1 MKDGEIVNIKSL
13 KVLEYYK
20 IKEKIKEYAKTTAGK
35 DIIGDL
41 EPYTNIYEV
50 REHLQETNE
59 ALLLLS
65 QKGSAPF
72 EGIYDVRDAIIRAS
86 KGASLMPMQLIRIA
100 QMLRCARLFK
110 NYVGESVGED
120 SSRVLED
127 ICIGIVPIKKLED
140 EIFIAIISDEEIS
153 DRASSLLFSLRKSLK
168 DKNASVKEKVISL
181 VRSNA
186 KYLQE
191 SLYTIR
197 GDRYVIPVKIEHKG
211 SVPGLVHDQSS
222 SGATLFIEPMSLVN
236 LNNEIKEIMLKEK
249 AEVERILAELSYKI
263 YENINIVQNNAN
275 IVWELD
281 FIFAKAGYAI
291 EINAIIPRVN
301 EDGVID
307 IIEARHPLIDPKEV
321 ISSNIYLGRGFTSLI
336 ITGPNTGG
344 KTVTLKTVGLIQL
357 MAMSGIL
364 IPAREGSMISF
375 FHEIFADIGDEQSIE
390 QSLSTFSSHMTNIVN
405 IIKKADIKSLALF
418 DELGAGT
425 DPTEGAALAVAILE
439 NLRARGTKV
448 VATTHYSELKG
459 YALKTTGVEN
469 ASVEFNVDT
478 LSPTYRLI
486 IGVPGK
492 SNAFEISKRL
502 GLPDYIIKNAKE
514 NISKET
520 LEFEELVQSLQEKSI
535 KAESDARA
543 SEILKLEASKLKEKY
558 QEKLYKLENIRENA
572 MYEAQREAKRL
583 IKDAKEES
591 DVILKN
597 MRQLEKLGY
606 SSEARQKL
614 EEERSKIK
622 SKLESLEK
630 HVEKSNEGLGEK
642 LKNVKQGEEVYLPSL
657 DQKVIVISK
666 PDKKG
671 EVQVQAG
678 IMKINVKVD
687 DLRKAKLTQ
696 EDKKKAKI
704 IKREMKLNISN
715 VSNSVD
721 LRGMDSEEAIFTV
734 DKYLDEAYLGGL
746 KEATII
752 HGKGTGVLRTTI
764 TNMLKRHSHV
774 KTYRL
779 GNYGEGGSGV
789 TVAELK

>member
-1 MKDGEIVNIKSL
+1 MNTKSL

-20 IKEKIKEYAKTTAGK
+20 IKEKIKAYTHTTAGK
-35 DIIGDL
+35 DLIESL
-41 EPYTNIYEV
+41 EPYSNIYEV
-50 REHLQETNE
+50 KEHLQETNE

-65 QKGSAPF
+65 KKGSAPF
-72 EGIYDVRDAIIRAS
+72 EGIYDVRSAIIRAS
-86 KGASLMPMQLIRIA
+86 KAASLMPTQLLRIA
-100 QMLRCARLFK
+100 QMLRCARLFQ
-110 NYVGESVGED
+110 NYVGNKVDEQ
-120 SSRVLED
+120 SSRVLDD

-168 DKNASVKEKVISL
+168 EKNASVKDKVTSL

-211 SVPGLVHDQSS
+211 SVPGIVHDQSS

-263 YENINIVQNNAN
+263 YENINIVGNNAN

-307 IIEARHPLIDPKEV
+307 IVEARHPLIDPLV
-321 ISSNIYLGRGFTSLI
+321 VVPSNIYLGEEFTSLV

-364 IPAREGSMISF
+364 IPAREGSMVSF

-405 IIKKADIKSLALF
+405 IIEKADVKSLALF

-425 DPTEGAALAVAILE
+425 DPTEGAALAVSILE

-514 NISKET
+514 NISKDT

-535 KAESDARA
+535 KAERDARE
-543 SEILKLEASKLKEKY
+543 SEVLKLDASKLKDKY

-572 MYEAQREAKRL
+572 MYEAQREAKRI

-591 DVILKN
+591 DVILKS

-614 EEERSKIK
+614 EEERMKIK
-622 SKLESLEK
+622 NKLETLER
-630 HVEKSNEGLGEK
+630 HVEKSNDELGEK
-642 LKNVKQGEEVYLPSL
+642 LKNVKQGQEVYLPSL
-657 DQKVIVISK
+657 NQKVIVISK

-678 IMKINVKVD
+678 IMKINVKVS
-687 DLRKAKLTQ
+687 DLRESKLTQ

-704 IKREMKLNISN
+704 IKREMKLNIRS
-715 VSNSVD
+715 VSTSVD
-721 LRGMDSEEAIFTV
+721 LRGMDSEEAIYTV
-734 DKYLDEAYLGGL
+734 DKYLDEACLGGL
-746 KEATII
+746 KEVTII
-752 HGKGTGVLRTTI
+752 HGKGTGVLRKAI
-764 TNMLKRHSHV
+764 TDMLKRHGHV

-789 TVAELK
+789 TVVEIK

>member
-1 MKDGEIVNIKSL
+1 MNTKSL

-20 IKEKIKEYAKTTAGK
+20 IKEKIKAYTHTTAGK
-35 DIIGDL
+35 DIIDNL
-41 EPYTNIYEV
+41 EPYTNVYEV
-50 REHLQETNE
+50 REHLEETNE

-65 QKGSAPF
+65 RKGSAPF
-72 EGIYDVRDAIIRAS
+72 EGIYDVRSAIIRAS
-86 KGASLMPMQLIRIA
+86 KEASLMPMQLIRIA
-100 QMLRCARLFK
+100 QMLRCARLFQ
-110 NYVGESVGED
+110 NYVGNKTDEL

-140 EIFIAIISDEEIS
+140 EIFMAIISDEEIS

-168 DKNASVKEKVISL
+168 DKNASVKDKVTSL
-181 VRSNA
+181 VRTYA
-186 KYLQE
+186 RYLQE

-211 SVPGLVHDQSS
+211 SVPGIVHDQSS

-236 LNNEIKEIMLKEK
+236 LNNEIKEIMLREK

-263 YENINIVQNNAN
+263 YENINIVSNNAN

-281 FIFAKAGYAI
+281 FIFAKAGYAL
-291 EINAIIPRVN
+291 EINAIIPKVN
-301 EDGVID
+301 EDGIID
-307 IIEARHPLIDPKEV
+307 IIEARHPLIDPKV
-321 ISSNIYLGRGFTSLI
+321 VVPSNIYLGRDFTSLV

-364 IPAREGSMISF
+364 IPAREGSMVSF
-375 FHEIFADIGDEQSIE
+375 FDEIFADIGDEQSIE

-405 IIKKADIKSLALF
+405 IIAKADIKSLALF

-425 DPTEGAALAVAILE
+425 DPTEGAALAVSILE

-459 YALKTTGVEN
+459 YALRTSGVEN

-502 GLPDYIIKNAKE
+502 GLPDYIIKSARE

-535 KAESDARA
+535 KVERDARE
-543 SEILKLEASKLKEKY
+543 SEALKLEASKLKDKY

-583 IKDAKEES
+583 IKNAKEES

-597 MRQLEKLGY
+597 MRELEKLGY

-614 EEERSKIK
+614 EEERLKIK
-622 SKLESLEK
+622 NKLDSIEI
-630 HVEKSNEGLGEK
+630 HVEKNNETLGEK
-642 LKNVKQGEEVYLPSL
+642 VKNVKQGEEVYLPSL
-657 DQKVIVISK
+657 NQKVIVISK

-678 IMKINVKVD
+678 IMKINVKVE
-687 DLRKAKLTQ
+687 DLRVSKLSA

-704 IKREMKLNISN
+704 KKREMKLNMSN
-715 VSNSVD
+715 VSTSVD

-734 DKYLDEAYLGGL
+734 DKYLDEACLGGL
-746 KEATII
+746 KEVTII
-752 HGKGTGVLRTTI
+752 HGKGTGVLRKSI
-764 TNMLKRHSHV
+764 TDMLKRHGHV
-774 KTYRL
+774 KAYRL

-789 TVAELK
+789 TVAEIK

>member
-1 MKDGEIVNIKSL
+1 MNTKSL

-20 IKEKIKEYAKTTAGK
+20 IKEKIKSYTHTTAGK
-35 DIIGDL
+35 DIIDNL
-41 EPYTNIYEV
+41 EPYTNVYEV
-50 REHLQETNE
+50 REHLEETNE

-65 QKGSAPF
+65 RKGSAPF
-72 EGIYDVRDAIIRAS
+72 EGIYDVRSAIIRAS
-86 KGASLMPMQLIRIA
+86 KEASLMPMQLIRIA
-100 QMLRCARLFK
+100 QMLRCARLFQ
-110 NYVGESVGED
+110 NYVGNKTDEL

-140 EIFIAIISDEEIS
+140 EIFMAIISDEEIS

-168 DKNASVKEKVISL
+168 DKNASVKDKVTSL
-181 VRSNA
+181 VRTYA
-186 KYLQE
+186 RYLQE

-211 SVPGLVHDQSS
+211 SVPGIVHDQSS

-236 LNNEIKEIMLKEK
+236 LNNEIKEIMLREK
-249 AEVERILAELSYKI
+249 AEVERILEELSYKI
-263 YENINIVQNNAN
+263 YENINIVSNNAN

-281 FIFAKAGYAI
+281 FIFAKAGYAL
-291 EINAIIPRVN
+291 EINAIIPKVN
-301 EDGVID
+301 EDGIID
-307 IIEARHPLIDPKEV
+307 ITEARHPLIDPKV
-321 ISSNIYLGRGFTSLI
+321 VVPSNIYLGGEFTSLV

-364 IPAREGSMISF
+364 IPAREGSMVSF
-375 FHEIFADIGDEQSIE
+375 FDEIFADIGDEQSIE

-405 IIKKADIKSLALF
+405 IIAKADIKSLALF

-425 DPTEGAALAVAILE
+425 DPTEGAALAVSILE

-459 YALKTTGVEN
+459 YALRTSGVEN

-502 GLPDYIIKNAKE
+502 GLPDYIIKSARE

-535 KAESDARA
+535 KVERDARE
-543 SEILKLEASKLKEKY
+543 SEALKLEASKLKDKY

-583 IKDAKEES
+583 IRNAKEES

-597 MRQLEKLGY
+597 MRELEKLGY
-606 SSEARQKL
+606 SSEARQML
-614 EEERSKIK
+614 EEERKKIK
-622 SKLESLEK
+622 NKLDSIEI
-630 HVEKSNEGLGEK
+630 HVEKNNETLGEK
-642 LKNVKQGEEVYLPSL
+642 VKNVKQGEEVYLPSL
-657 DQKVIVISK
+657 NQKVIVISK

-678 IMKINVKVD
+678 IMKINVKVE
-687 DLRKAKLTQ
+687 DLRVSKLSQ

-704 IKREMKLNISN
+704 KKREMKLNLSN
-715 VSNSVD
+715 VSTSVD

-734 DKYLDEAYLGGL
+734 DKYLDEACLGGL
-746 KEATII
+746 KEVTII
-752 HGKGTGVLRTTI
+752 HGKGTGVLRKSI
-764 TNMLKRHSHV
+764 TDMLKRHGHV
-774 KTYRL
+774 KAYRL

-789 TVAELK
+789 TVAEIK

>member
-1 MKDGEIVNIKSL
+1 MNTKSL

-20 IKEKIKEYAKTTAGK
+20 IKEKIKEYVHTTAGK
-35 DIIGDL
+35 DIIDSL

-65 QKGSAPF
+65 KKGSAPF
-72 EGIYDVRDAIIRAS
+72 EGIYDVRDAISRAS
-86 KGASLMPMQLIRIA
+86 KGASLMPSQLLKIA

-110 NYVGESVGED
+110 NYVGNKGDEEV
-120 SSRVLED
+120 SRVLED

-153 DRASSLLFSLRKSLK
+153 DRASSMLFNLRKSLK
-168 DKNASVKEKVISL
+168 EKNASVKDKVNSL

-197 GDRYVIPVKIEHKG
+197 GDRYVIPVKVEHKG
-211 SVPGLVHDQSS
+211 SVPGIVHDQSS

-249 AEVERILAELSYKI
+249 AEVERILSELSYKV
-263 YENINIVQNNAN
+263 YENIDIVQNNAN

-281 FIFAKAGYAI
+281 FIFAKARYAI
-291 EINAIIPRVN
+291 EINAIIPNVN
-301 EDGVID
+301 EEGIID
-307 IIEARHPLIDPKEV
+307 IIEARHPLIDPREV
-321 ISSNIYLGRGFTSLI
+321 VSSNIYLGREFTSLI

-364 IPAREGSMISF
+364 IPAREGSMVSF

-405 IIKKADIKSLALF
+405 IIQKADKTSLALF

-425 DPTEGAALAVAILE
+425 DPTEGAALAVSILE

-459 YALKTTGVEN
+459 YALKTIGVEN

-478 LSPTYRLI
+478 LSPTYRLL

-492 SNAFEISKRL
+492 SNAFEISRRL
-502 GLPDYIIKNAKE
+502 GLPDYIIKDAKE

-520 LEFEELVQSLQEKSI
+520 LEFEELVQSLQEKSM
-535 KAESDARA
+535 KAEDDARMA
-543 SEILKLEASKLKEKY
+543 EALKREASKLKDKY

-583 IKDAKEES
+583 IRDAKEES
-591 DVILKN
+591 DAILKN
-597 MRQLEKLGY
+597 MRELEKLGY
-606 SSEARQKL
+606 SSEARQQL
-614 EEERSKIK
+614 EEERVKIK
-622 SKLESLEK
+622 NKLESLDK
-630 HVEKSNEGLGEK
+630 HVEKNKEELGEK
-642 LKNVKQGEEVYLPSL
+642 LKTVNEGQEVFLPSL
-657 DQKVIVISK
+657 NQKVIIISK
-666 PDKKG
+666 PDNKG

-687 DLRKAKLTQ
+687 DLRVSRVTE
-696 EDKKKAKI
+696 EDKKRAKI
-704 IKREMKLNISN
+704 NKREMKLNLRS
-715 VSNSVD
+715 VSTSVD
-721 LRGMDSEEAIFTV
+721 LRGMDAEEAIYTV

-746 KEATII
+746 KEITII
-752 HGKGTGVLRTTI
+752 HGKGTGVLRNTI
-764 TNMLKRHSHV
+764 TDMLKRHSHV

>member
-1 MKDGEIVNIKSL
+1 MNTKSL

-20 IKEKIKEYAKTTAGK
+20 IKEKIKAYTHTTAGK
-35 DIIGDL
+35 DIIDNL
-41 EPYTNIYEV
+41 EPYTNVYEV
-50 REHLQETNE
+50 REHLEETNE

-65 QKGSAPF
+65 RKGSAPF
-72 EGIYDVRDAIIRAS
+72 EGIYDVRSAIIRAS
-86 KGASLMPMQLIRIA
+86 KEASLMPMQLIRIA
-100 QMLRCARLFK
+100 QMLRCARLFQ
-110 NYVGESVGED
+110 NYVGNKTDEL

-140 EIFIAIISDEEIS
+140 EIFMAIISDEEIS

-168 DKNASVKEKVISL
+168 DKNASVKDKVTSL
-181 VRSNA
+181 VRTYA
-186 KYLQE
+186 RYLQE

-211 SVPGLVHDQSS
+211 SVPGIVHDQSS

-249 AEVERILAELSYKI
+249 AEVERILEELSYKI
-263 YENINIVQNNAN
+263 YENINIVSNNAD

-281 FIFAKAGYAI
+281 FIFAKAGYAL
-291 EINAIIPRVN
+291 EINAIIPKVN

-307 IIEARHPLIDPKEV
+307 ITEARHPLIDPKV
-321 ISSNIYLGRGFTSLI
+321 VVPSNIYLGGEFTSLV

-364 IPAREGSMISF
+364 IPAREGSMVSF
-375 FHEIFADIGDEQSIE
+375 FDEIFADIGDEQSIE

-405 IIKKADIKSLALF
+405 IIAKADIKSLALF

-425 DPTEGAALAVAILE
+425 DPTEGAALAVSILE

-459 YALKTTGVEN
+459 YALKTSGVEN

-502 GLPDYIIKNAKE
+502 GLPDYIIKSARE

-535 KAESDARA
+535 KVERDARE
-543 SEILKLEASKLKEKY
+543 SEALKLEASKLKDKY

-583 IKDAKEES
+583 IKNAKEES

-597 MRQLEKLGY
+597 MRELEKLGY
-606 SSEARQKL
+606 SSEARQML
-614 EEERSKIK
+614 EEERKKIK
-622 SKLESLEK
+622 NKLDSIEI
-630 HVEKSNEGLGEK
+630 HVEKNNETLGEK
-642 LKNVKQGEEVYLPSL
+642 VKNVKQGEEVYLPSL
-657 DQKVIVISK
+657 NQKVIVISK

-678 IMKINVKVD
+678 IMKINVKVE
-687 DLRKAKLTQ
+687 DLRVSKLSA

-704 IKREMKLNISN
+704 KKREMKLNLSN
-715 VSNSVD
+715 VSTSVD

-734 DKYLDEAYLGGL
+734 DKYLDEACLGGL
-746 KEATII
+746 KEVTII
-752 HGKGTGVLRTTI
+752 HGKGTGVLRKSI
-764 TNMLKRHSHV
+764 TDMLKRHGHV
-774 KTYRL
+774 KAYRL

-789 TVAELK
+789 TVAEIK

>member
-1 MKDGEIVNIKSL
+1 MNTKSL

-20 IKEKIKEYAKTTAGK
+20 IKEKIKAYTHTTAGK
-35 DIIGDL
+35 DIIDNL
-41 EPYTNIYEV
+41 EPYTNVYEV
-50 REHLQETNE
+50 KEHLQETNE

-65 QKGSAPF
+65 RKGSAPF
-72 EGIYDVRDAIIRAS
+72 EGIYDVRSAIIRAS
-86 KGASLMPMQLIRIA
+86 KEASLMPMQLIRIA
-100 QMLRCARLFK
+100 QMLRCARLFQ
-110 NYVGESVGED
+110 NYVGNKADEL

-140 EIFIAIISDEEIS
+140 EIFMAIISDEEIS

-168 DKNASVKEKVISL
+168 DKNASVKDKVTSL
-181 VRSNA
+181 VRTYA
-186 KYLQE
+186 RYLQE

-211 SVPGLVHDQSS
+211 SVPGIVHDQSS

-263 YENINIVQNNAN
+263 YENINIVSNNAN

-281 FIFAKAGYAI
+281 FIFAKAGYAL
-291 EINAIIPRVN
+291 EINAIIPKVN
-301 EDGVID
+301 EDGIID
-307 IIEARHPLIDPKEV
+307 IIEARHPLIDPKV
-321 ISSNIYLGRGFTSLI
+321 VVPSNIYLGRDFTSLV

-364 IPAREGSMISF
+364 IPAREGSMVSF

-405 IIKKADIKSLALF
+405 IIAKADIKSLALF

-425 DPTEGAALAVAILE
+425 DPTEGAALAVSILE

-459 YALKTTGVEN
+459 YALKTSGVEN

-502 GLPDYIIKNAKE
+502 GLPDYIIKSARE

-535 KAESDARA
+535 KVERDARE
-543 SEILKLEASKLKEKY
+543 SEILKLEASKLKDKY

-583 IKDAKEES
+583 IKNAKEES

-597 MRQLEKLGY
+597 MRELEKLGY

-614 EEERSKIK
+614 EEERLKIK
-622 SKLESLEK
+622 NKLDNIEI
-630 HVEKSNEGLGEK
+630 HVEKNNETLGEK
-642 LKNVKQGEEVYLPSL
+642 VKNVKQGEEVYLPSL
-657 DQKVIVISK
+657 NQKVIVISK

-678 IMKINVKVD
+678 IMKINVKVE
-687 DLRKAKLTQ
+687 DLRVSKLSQ

-704 IKREMKLNISN
+704 KKREMKLNLSN
-715 VSNSVD
+715 VSTSVD

-734 DKYLDEAYLGGL
+734 DKYLDEACLGGL
-746 KEATII
+746 KEVTII
-752 HGKGTGVLRTTI
+752 HGKGTGVLRKSI
-764 TNMLKRHSHV
+764 TDMLKRHGHV
-774 KTYRL
+774 KAYRL

-789 TVAELK
+789 TVAEIK

>member
-1 MKDGEIVNIKSL
+1 MNTKSL

-20 IKEKIKEYAKTTAGK
+20 IKEKIKEYTHTTAGK
-35 DIIGDL
+35 DIIEGL

-50 REHLQETNE
+50 KEHLQETHE

-65 QKGSAPF
+65 KKGSAPF
-72 EGIYDVRDAIIRAS
+72 EGIWDVRDAIIRAS
-86 KGASLMPMQLIRIA
+86 KEASLMPNQLIRIA

-110 NYVGESVGED
+110 GYVGIKNDEV

-127 ICIGIVPIKKLED
+127 ICIGIVPLKKLED
-140 EIFIAIISDEEIS
+140 EIFMAIISDEEIS
-153 DRASSLLFSLRKSLK
+153 DRASSLLFNLRKSLK
-168 DKNASVKEKVISL
+168 EKNSSVKDKVNSL
-181 VRSNA
+181 VRSNG

-197 GDRYVIPVKIEHKG
+197 GDRYVIPVKVEHKG
-211 SVPGLVHDQSS
+211 SVPGIVHDQSS
-222 SGATLFIEPMSLVN
+222 SGATLFIEPMSLVH
-236 LNNEIKEIMLKEK
+236 LNNEIKEIMLKER
-249 AEVERILAELSYKI
+249 AEIERILRELSYKV
-263 YENINIVQNNAN
+263 YEDINIVQNNAN

-281 FIFAKAGYAI
+281 FIFAKARYAI
-291 EINAIIPRVN
+291 ELNAILPNVN
-301 EDGVID
+301 EEGVID
-307 IIEARHPLIDPKEV
+307 IIEARHPLIDPREV
-321 ISSNIYLGRGFTSLI
+321 VASNIYLGREFTSLV

-357 MAMSGIL
+357 MALSGIL
-364 IPAREGSMISF
+364 IPAREGSMVSF
-375 FHEIFADIGDEQSIE
+375 FEEIFADIGDEQSIE

-405 IIKKADIKSLALF
+405 IIAKADKKSLALF

-425 DPTEGAALAVAILE
+425 DPTEGAALAVSILE

-459 YALKTTGVEN
+459 YALKTIGVEN

-478 LSPTYRLI
+478 LSPTFRLI

-520 LEFEELVQSLQEKSI
+520 LEFEGLVQSLQEKSI
-535 KAESDARA
+535 KAAEDARIA
-543 SEILKLEASKLKEKY
+543 ESLKLEAKKLKDKY

-572 MYEAQREAKRL
+572 MYEAQREAKKL
-583 IKDAKEES
+583 IRDAKEES

-597 MRQLEKLGY
+597 MREIEKLGY
-606 SSEARQKL
+606 PSEARQML
-614 EEERSKIK
+614 EEERMKIK
-622 SKLESLEK
+622 NKLESLDK
-630 HVEKSNEGLGEK
+630 HVEKSNEDLGEK
-642 LKNVKQGEEVYLPSL
+642 LKTIKEGQEVYLPSL
-657 DQKVIVISK
+657 NQKVIVISK
-666 PDKKG
+666 PDSRG

-687 DLRKAKLTQ
+687 DLRKSKVTD
-696 EDKKKAKI
+696 EEKKKAKI
-704 IKREMKLNISN
+704 NRREVKLNLRSIST
-715 VSNSVD
+715 SVD
-721 LRGMDSEEAIFTV
+721 LRGMDAEEAIYTV
-734 DKYLDEAYLGGL
+734 DKYLDDAYLGGL
-746 KEATII
+746 KEITII
-752 HGKGTGVLRTTI
+752 HGKGTGVLRNAI
-764 TNMLKRHSHV
+764 TDMLKRHSHV
-774 KTYRL
+774 KAYRL

>member
-1 MKDGEIVNIKSL
+1 MNTKSL

-20 IKEKIKEYAKTTAGK
+20 IKEKIKAYTHTKAGK
-35 DIIGDL
+35 DIIDNL
-41 EPYTNIYEV
+41 EPYTNVYEV
-50 REHLQETNE
+50 KEHLQETNE

-65 QKGSAPF
+65 RKGSAPF
-72 EGIYDVRDAIIRAS
+72 EGIYDVRSAIIRAS
-86 KGASLMPMQLIRIA
+86 KEASLMPMQLIRIA
-100 QMLRCARLFK
+100 QMLRCARLFQ
-110 NYVGESVGED
+110 NYVGNKADEL

-140 EIFIAIISDEEIS
+140 EIFMAIISDEEIS

-168 DKNASVKEKVISL
+168 DKNASVKDKVTSL
-181 VRSNA
+181 VRTYA
-186 KYLQE
+186 RYLQE

-211 SVPGLVHDQSS
+211 SVPGIVHDQSS

-263 YENINIVQNNAN
+263 YENINIVSNNAN

-281 FIFAKAGYAI
+281 FIFAKAGYAL
-291 EINAIIPRVN
+291 EINAIIPKVN
-301 EDGVID
+301 EDGIID
-307 IIEARHPLIDPKEV
+307 IIEARHPLIDPKV
-321 ISSNIYLGRGFTSLI
+321 VVPSNIYLGRDFTSLV

-364 IPAREGSMISF
+364 IPAREGSMVSF
-375 FHEIFADIGDEQSIE
+375 FDEIFADIGDEQSIE

-405 IIKKADIKSLALF
+405 IIAKADIKSLALF

-425 DPTEGAALAVAILE
+425 DPTEGAALAVSILE

-459 YALKTTGVEN
+459 YALKTSGVEN

-502 GLPDYIIKNAKE
+502 GLPDYIIKSARE

-535 KAESDARA
+535 KVERDARE
-543 SEILKLEASKLKEKY
+543 SEILKLEASKLKDKY

-583 IKDAKEES
+583 IKNAKEES

-597 MRQLEKLGY
+597 MRELEKLGY

-614 EEERSKIK
+614 EEERQKIK
-622 SKLESLEK
+622 NKLDNIEI
-630 HVEKSNEGLGEK
+630 HVEKNNETLGEK
-642 LKNVKQGEEVYLPSL
+642 VKNVKQGEEVYLPSL
-657 DQKVIVISK
+657 NQKVIVISK

-678 IMKINVKVD
+678 IMKINVKVE
-687 DLRKAKLTQ
+687 DLRVSKLSQ

-704 IKREMKLNISN
+704 KKREMKLNLSN
-715 VSNSVD
+715 VSTSVD

-734 DKYLDEAYLGGL
+734 DKYLDEACLGGL
-746 KEATII
+746 KEVTII
-752 HGKGTGVLRTTI
+752 HGKGTGVLRKSI
-764 TNMLKRHSHV
+764 TDMLKRHGHV
-774 KTYRL
+774 KAYRL

-789 TVAELK
+789 TVAEIK

>member
-1 MKDGEIVNIKSL
+1 MNTKSL

-20 IKEKIKEYAKTTAGK
+20 IKEKIKAYTHTTAGK
-35 DIIGDL
+35 DIIDNL
-41 EPYTNIYEV
+41 EPYTNVYEV
-50 REHLQETNE
+50 REHLEETNE

-65 QKGSAPF
+65 RKGSAPF
-72 EGIYDVRDAIIRAS
+72 EGIYDVRSAIIRAS
-86 KGASLMPMQLIRIA
+86 KEASLMPMQLLRIA
-100 QMLRCARLFK
+100 QMLRCARLFQ
-110 NYVGESVGED
+110 NYVGNKTDEL

-140 EIFIAIISDEEIS
+140 EIFMAIISDEEIS

-168 DKNASVKEKVISL
+168 DKNASVKDKVTSL
-181 VRSNA
+181 VRTYA
-186 KYLQE
+186 RYLQE

-211 SVPGLVHDQSS
+211 SVPGIVHDQSS

-263 YENINIVQNNAN
+263 YENINIVSNNAN

-281 FIFAKAGYAI
+281 FIFAKAGYAL
-291 EINAIIPRVN
+291 EINAIIPKVN
-301 EDGVID
+301 EDGIID
-307 IIEARHPLIDPKEV
+307 ITEARHPLIDPKV
-321 ISSNIYLGRGFTSLI
+321 VVPSNIYLGGEFTSLV

-364 IPAREGSMISF
+364 IPAREGSMVSF
-375 FHEIFADIGDEQSIE
+375 FDEIFADIGDEQSIE

-405 IIKKADIKSLALF
+405 IIAKADIKSLALF

-425 DPTEGAALAVAILE
+425 DPTEGAALAVSILE

-459 YALKTTGVEN
+459 YALRTSGVEN

-502 GLPDYIIKNAKE
+502 GLPDYIIKSARE

-535 KAESDARA
+535 KVERDARE
-543 SEILKLEASKLKEKY
+543 SEALKLEASKLKDKY

-583 IKDAKEES
+583 IRNAKEES

-597 MRQLEKLGY
+597 MRELEKLGY
-606 SSEARQKL
+606 SSEARQML
-614 EEERSKIK
+614 EEERKKIK
-622 SKLESLEK
+622 NKLDSIEI
-630 HVEKSNEGLGEK
+630 HVEKNNETLGEK
-642 LKNVKQGEEVYLPSL
+642 VKNVKQGEEVYLPSL
-657 DQKVIVISK
+657 NQKVIVISK

-678 IMKINVKVD
+678 IMKINVKVE
-687 DLRKAKLTQ
+687 DLRVSKLSQ

-704 IKREMKLNISN
+704 KKREMKLNLSN
-715 VSNSVD
+715 VSTSVD

-734 DKYLDEAYLGGL
+734 DKYLDEACLGGL
-746 KEATII
+746 KEVTII
-752 HGKGTGVLRTTI
+752 HGKGTGVLRKSI
-764 TNMLKRHSHV
+764 TDMLKRHGHV
-774 KTYRL
+774 KAYRL

-789 TVAELK
+789 TVAEIK

>member
-1 MKDGEIVNIKSL
+1 MNTKSL

-20 IKEKIKEYAKTTAGK
+20 IKEKIKAYTHTTAGK
-35 DIIGDL
+35 DLIESL
-41 EPYTNIYEV
+41 EPYSNIYEV
-50 REHLQETNE
+50 KEHLQETNE

-65 QKGSAPF
+65 KKGSAPF
-72 EGIYDVRDAIIRAS
+72 EGIYDVRSAIIRAS
-86 KGASLMPMQLIRIA
+86 KEASLMPMQLLRIA
-100 QMLRCARLFK
+100 QMLRCARLFQK
-110 NYVGESVGED
+110 YVGNKADEQSY
-120 SSRVLED
+120 RVLED

-168 DKNASVKEKVISL
+168 EKNASVKDKVTSL

-211 SVPGLVHDQSS
+211 SVPGIVHDQSS

-249 AEVERILAELSYKI
+249 AEVERILAQLSYKI

-281 FIFAKAGYAI
+281 FIFAKARYAI
-291 EINAIIPRVN
+291 EINAIIPSVN

-307 IIEARHPLIDPKEV
+307 IIEARHPLIDPKV
-321 ISSNIYLGRGFTSLI
+321 VVPSNIYLGEEFTSLV

-364 IPAREGSMISF
+364 IPAREGSMVSF

-405 IIKKADIKSLALF
+405 IIEKADKKSLALF

-425 DPTEGAALAVAILE
+425 DPTEGAALAVSILE

-502 GLPDYIIKNAKE
+502 GLPDYIIKSARE
-514 NISKET
+514 NISTET

-535 KAESDARA
+535 KAEQDARLA
-543 SEILKLEASKLKEKY
+543 ESLKLEASKLKDKY

-572 MYEAQREAKRL
+572 MYEAQREAKRFVR
-583 IKDAKEES
+583 DAKDES
-591 DVILKN
+591 DAILKN

-614 EEERSKIK
+614 EAERIKIK
-622 SKLESLEK
+622 NKVQSLDN
-630 HVEKSNEGLGEK
+630 HVQKSNDELGEK
-642 LKNVKQGEEVYLPSL
+642 LENVKQGQEVYLPSL
-657 DQKVIVISK
+657 NQKVIVISN

-678 IMKINVKVD
+678 IMKINVKLD
-687 DLRKAKLTQ
+687 DLRKSKLTQ

-704 IKREMKLNISN
+704 IKREMKLNLRS
-715 VSNSVD
+715 VSTSVD
-721 LRGMDSEEAIFTV
+721 LRGMDSEEAIYTV
-734 DKYLDEAYLGGL
+734 DKYLDEACLGGL
-746 KEATII
+746 KEVTII
-752 HGKGTGVLRTTI
+752 HGKGTGVLRKTI
-764 TNMLKRHSHV
+764 TDMLKRHGHV

-789 TVAELK
+789 TVVEIK

>member
-1 MKDGEIVNIKSL
+1 MNTKSL

-20 IKEKIKEYAKTTAGK
+20 IKEKIKAYTHTTAGK
-35 DIIGDL
+35 DIIDNL
-41 EPYTNIYEV
+41 EPYTNVYEV
-50 REHLQETNE
+50 KEHLQETNE

-65 QKGSAPF
+65 RKGSAPF
-72 EGIYDVRDAIIRAS
+72 EGIYDVRSAIIRAS
-86 KGASLMPMQLIRIA
+86 KEASLMPMQLIRIA
-100 QMLRCARLFK
+100 QMLRCARLFQ
-110 NYVGESVGED
+110 NYVGNKTDEL

-140 EIFIAIISDEEIS
+140 EIFMAIISDEEIS

-168 DKNASVKEKVISL
+168 DKNASVKDKVTSL
-181 VRSNA
+181 VRTYA
-186 KYLQE
+186 RYLQE

-211 SVPGLVHDQSS
+211 SVPGIVHDQSS

-263 YENINIVQNNAN
+263 YENINIVSNNAN

-281 FIFAKAGYAI
+281 FIFAKAGYAL
-291 EINAIIPRVN
+291 EINAIIPKVN

-307 IIEARHPLIDPKEV
+307 ITEARHPLIDPKV
-321 ISSNIYLGRGFTSLI
+321 VVPSNIYLGGEFTSLV

-357 MAMSGIL
+357 MAMSGFL
-364 IPAREGSMISF
+364 IPAREGSMVSF
-375 FHEIFADIGDEQSIE
+375 FDEIFADIGDEQSIE

-405 IIKKADIKSLALF
+405 IIAKADIKSLALF

-425 DPTEGAALAVAILE
+425 DPTEGAALAVSILE
-439 NLRARGTKV
+439 NLRSRGTKV

-459 YALKTTGVEN
+459 YALKTSGVEN

-502 GLPDYIIKNAKE
+502 GLPDYIIKSARE

-535 KAESDARA
+535 KVERDARE
-543 SEILKLEASKLKEKY
+543 SEALKLEASKLKDKY

-583 IKDAKEES
+583 IKNAKEES

-597 MRQLEKLGY
+597 MRELEKLGY

-614 EEERSKIK
+614 EEERLKIK
-622 SKLESLEK
+622 NKLDSIEI
-630 HVEKSNEGLGEK
+630 HVEKNNETLGEK
-642 LKNVKQGEEVYLPSL
+642 VKNVKQGEEVYLPSL
-657 DQKVIVISK
+657 NQKVIVISK

-678 IMKINVKVD
+678 IMKINVKVE
-687 DLRKAKLTQ
+687 DLRVSKLSA

-704 IKREMKLNISN
+704 KKREMKLNLSN
-715 VSNSVD
+715 VSTSVD

-734 DKYLDEAYLGGL
+734 DKYLDEACLGGL
-746 KEATII
+746 KEVTII
-752 HGKGTGVLRTTI
+752 HGKGTGVLRKSI
-764 TNMLKRHSHV
+764 TDMLKRHGHV
-774 KTYRL
+774 KAYRL

-789 TVAELK
+789 TVAEIK

>member
-1 MKDGEIVNIKSL
+1 MNTKSL

-20 IKEKIKEYAKTTAGK
+20 IKEKIKAYSHTTAGK
-35 DIIGDL
+35 DIIDNL
-41 EPYTNIYEV
+41 EPYTNVYEV
-50 REHLQETNE
+50 KEHLQETNE

-65 QKGSAPF
+65 RKGSAPF
-72 EGIYDVRDAIIRAS
+72 EGIYDVRSAIIRAS
-86 KGASLMPMQLIRIA
+86 KEASLMPMQLIRIA
-100 QMLRCARLFK
+100 QMLRCARLFQ
-110 NYVGESVGED
+110 NYVGNKADEL

-140 EIFIAIISDEEIS
+140 EIFMAIISDEEIS

-168 DKNASVKEKVISL
+168 DKNASVKDKVTSL
-181 VRSNA
+181 VRTYA
-186 KYLQE
+186 RYLQE

-211 SVPGLVHDQSS
+211 SVPGIVHDQSS

-263 YENINIVQNNAN
+263 YENINIVSNNAN

-281 FIFAKAGYAI
+281 FIFAKAGYAL
-291 EINAIIPRVN
+291 EINAIIPKVN
-301 EDGVID
+301 EDGIID
-307 IIEARHPLIDPKEV
+307 IIEARHPLIDPKV
-321 ISSNIYLGRGFTSLI
+321 VVPSNIYLGRDFTSLV

-364 IPAREGSMISF
+364 IPAREGSMVSF
-375 FHEIFADIGDEQSIE
+375 FDEIFADIGDEQSIE

-405 IIKKADIKSLALF
+405 IIAKADIKSLALF

-425 DPTEGAALAVAILE
+425 DPTEGAALAVSILE

-459 YALKTTGVEN
+459 YALRTSGVEN

-502 GLPDYIIKNAKE
+502 GLPDYIIKSARE

-535 KAESDARA
+535 KVERDARE
-543 SEILKLEASKLKEKY
+543 SEALKLEASKLKDKY

-583 IKDAKEES
+583 IKNAKEES

-597 MRQLEKLGY
+597 MRELEKLGY

-614 EEERSKIK
+614 EEERKKIK
-622 SKLESLEK
+622 NKLDSIEI
-630 HVEKSNEGLGEK
+630 HVEKNNETLGEK
-642 LKNVKQGEEVYLPSL
+642 VKNVKQGEEVYLPSL
-657 DQKVIVISK
+657 NQKVIVISK

-678 IMKINVKVD
+678 IMKINVKVE
-687 DLRKAKLTQ
+687 DLRVSKLSA

-704 IKREMKLNISN
+704 KKREMKLNLSN
-715 VSNSVD
+715 VSTSVD

-734 DKYLDEAYLGGL
+734 DKYLDEACLGGL
-746 KEATII
+746 KEVTII
-752 HGKGTGVLRTTI
+752 HGKGTGVLRKSI
-764 TNMLKRHSHV
+764 TDMLKRHSHV
-774 KTYRL
+774 KAYRL

-789 TVAELK
+789 TVAEIK

>member
-1 MKDGEIVNIKSL
+1 MNTKSL

-20 IKEKIKEYAKTTAGK
+20 IKDKIKEYTHTTAGK
-35 DIIGDL
+35 DIIEKL
-41 EPYTNIYEV
+41 EPYTNMYEV

-65 QKGSAPF
+65 KKGSAPF
-72 EGIYDVRDAIIRAS
+72 EGIYDVRDAISRAS
-86 KGASLMPMQLIRIA
+86 KGASLMPTQLLRIA
-100 QMLRCARLFK
+100 QMLKCARLFQ
-110 NYVGESVGED
+110 NYVGSKGGET
-120 SSRVLED
+120 SRVLED

-140 EIFIAIISDEEIS
+140 EIFIAIIGDDEIS
-153 DRASSLLFSLRKSLK
+153 DRASSLLFNLRKSLK
-168 DKNASVKEKVISL
+168 EKNSSVKEKVNSL

-197 GDRYVIPVKIEHKG
+197 GDRYVIPVKIEHKS
-211 SVPGLVHDQSS
+211 SVPGIVHDQSS

-263 YENINIVQNNAN
+263 YENINIVDSNAN

-281 FIFAKAGYAI
+281 FIFAKAKYAI
-291 EINAIIPRVN
+291 EINAIIPSVN
-301 EDGVID
+301 DEGVID
-307 IIEARHPLIDPKEV
+307 IIEARHPLIDPKV
-321 ISSNIYLGRGFTSLI
+321 VVPSNIYLGRGFTSLV

-364 IPAREGSMISF
+364 IPARDGSVVSF
-375 FHEIFADIGDEQSIE
+375 FNEIFADIGDEQSIE

-405 IIKKADIKSLALF
+405 IIEKADKKTLALF

-425 DPTEGAALAVAILE
+425 DPTEGAALAVSILE
-439 NLRARGTKV
+439 NLRSRGTRV

-502 GLPDYIIKNAKE
+502 GLPDYIIKNARE

-535 KAESDARA
+535 KAEKDARTA
-543 SEILKLEASKLKEKY
+543 EGLKLEASKLKDKY

-572 MYEAQREAKRL
+572 MYEAQREAKMLVRN
-583 IKDAKEES
+583 AKEES

-597 MRQLEKLGY
+597 MRELEKLGFP
-606 SSEARQKL
+606 SEARQML
-614 EEERSKIK
+614 EEERMKIK
-622 SKLESLEK
+622 DKLESLDK
-630 HVEKSNEGLGEK
+630 HVQKNNEDLGEK
-642 LKNVKQGEEVYLPSL
+642 LKTVKEGQEVYLPSL

-666 PDKKG
+666 PDSRG

-687 DLRKAKLTQ
+687 DLRKSKVTQ
-696 EDKKKAKI
+696 EEKKKAKI
-704 IKREMKLNISN
+704 NKRELKLNLRN
-715 VSNSVD
+715 VSTSVD
-721 LRGMDSEEAIFTV
+721 LRGMDAQEAVYTV
-734 DKYLDEAYLGGL
+734 DKYLDDAYLGGL
-746 KEATII
+746 KEVTII
-752 HGKGTGVLRTTI
+752 HGKGTGVLRNTI
-764 TNMLKRHSHV
+764 TDMLKRHGHS
-774 KTYRL
+774 KAYRL

-789 TVAELK
+789 TIVELK

>member
-1 MKDGEIVNIKSL
+1 VNTKSL
-13 KVLEYYK
+13 RVLEYYK
-20 IKEKIKEYAKTTAGK
+20 IKDKIKEYTHTTAGK
-35 DIIGDL
+35 DIIEKL

-65 QKGSAPF
+65 KKGSAPF
-72 EGIYDVRDAIIRAS
+72 EGIYDVRDAISRAS
-86 KGASLMPMQLIRIA
+86 KGASLMPTQLLRIA
-100 QMLRCARLFK
+100 QMLRCARLFQ
-110 NYVGESVGED
+110 NYVGNKGGET
-120 SSRVLED
+120 SRVLED

-140 EIFIAIISDEEIS
+140 EIFIAIIGDDEIS
-153 DRASSLLFSLRKSLK
+153 DRASSLLFNLRRSLK
-168 DKNASVKEKVISL
+168 EKNASVKEKVNSL

-211 SVPGLVHDQSS
+211 SVPGIVHDQSS

-263 YENINIVQNNAN
+263 YENINIVTNNAN

-281 FIFAKAGYAI
+281 FIFAKARYAI
-291 EINAIIPRVN
+291 EINAIIPSVN
-301 EDGVID
+301 DEGIID
-307 IIEARHPLIDPKEV
+307 IIEARHPLIDAKVVVP
-321 ISSNIYLGRGFTSLI
+321 SNIYLGRGFTSLV

-364 IPAREGSMISF
+364 IPARDGSIVSF
-375 FHEIFADIGDEQSIE
+375 FNEIFADIGDEQSIE

-405 IIKKADIKSLALF
+405 IIEKADKKTLALF

-425 DPTEGAALAVAILE
+425 DPTEGAALAVSILE

-502 GLPDYIIKNAKE
+502 GLPDYIIKDARE
-514 NISKET
+514 NISSET

-535 KAESDARA
+535 KAERDARMA
-543 SEILKLEASKLKEKY
+543 EVLKLEASKLKDKY

-583 IKDAKEES
+583 VRNAKEES

-597 MRQLEKLGY
+597 MRELEKLGFP
-606 SSEARQKL
+606 SEARQML
-614 EEERSKIK
+614 EEERMKIK
-622 SKLESLEK
+622 DKLESLDK
-630 HVEKSNEGLGEK
+630 HVQKNEEELGEK
-642 LKNVKQGEEVYLPSL
+642 LKTVKEGQEVYLPSL
-657 DQKVIVISK
+657 NQKVIVISK
-666 PDKKG
+666 PDSRG

-687 DLRKAKLTQ
+687 DLRVSKITQ
-696 EDKKKAKI
+696 EEKKKAKI
-704 IKREMKLNISN
+704 NKRELKLNLRN
-715 VSNSVD
+715 VSTSVD
-721 LRGMDSEEAIFTV
+721 LRGMDAQEAIYTV
-734 DKYLDEAYLGGL
+734 DKYLDDAYLGGL
-746 KEATII
+746 KEITII
-752 HGKGTGVLRTTI
+752 HGKGTGVLRNTI
-764 TNMLKRHSHV
+764 TDMLKRHGHA
-774 KTYRL
+774 KAYRL

-789 TVAELK
+789 TVVELK

>member
-1 MKDGEIVNIKSL
+1 MNTKSL

-20 IKEKIKEYAKTTAGK
+20 IKEKIKAYTHTTAGK
-35 DIIGDL
+35 DIIDNL
-41 EPYTNIYEV
+41 EPYTNVYEV
-50 REHLQETNE
+50 KEHLQETNE

-65 QKGSAPF
+65 RKGSAPF
-72 EGIYDVRDAIIRAS
+72 EGIYDVRSAIIRAS
-86 KGASLMPMQLIRIA
+86 KEASLMPMQLIRIA
-100 QMLRCARLFK
+100 QMLRCARLFQ
-110 NYVGESVGED
+110 NYVGNKTDEL

-140 EIFIAIISDEEIS
+140 EIFMAIISDEEIS

-168 DKNASVKEKVISL
+168 DKNASVKDKVTSL
-181 VRSNA
+181 VRTYA
-186 KYLQE
+186 RYLQE

-211 SVPGLVHDQSS
+211 SVPGIVHDQSS

-263 YENINIVQNNAN
+263 YENINIVSNNAN

-281 FIFAKAGYAI
+281 FIFAKAGYAL
-291 EINAIIPRVN
+291 EINAIIPKVN
-301 EDGVID
+301 EDGIID
-307 IIEARHPLIDPKEV
+307 ITEARHPLIDPKV
-321 ISSNIYLGRGFTSLI
+321 VVPSNIYLGGEFTSLV

-357 MAMSGIL
+357 MAMSGFL
-364 IPAREGSMISF
+364 IPAREGSMVSF
-375 FHEIFADIGDEQSIE
+375 FDEIFADIGDEQSIE

-405 IIKKADIKSLALF
+405 IIAKADIKSLALF

-425 DPTEGAALAVAILE
+425 DPTEGAALAVSILE
-439 NLRARGTKV
+439 NLRSRGTKV

-459 YALKTTGVEN
+459 YALKTSGVEN

-502 GLPDYIIKNAKE
+502 GLPDYIIKSARE

-535 KAESDARA
+535 KVERDARE
-543 SEILKLEASKLKEKY
+543 SEALKLEASKLKDKY

-583 IKDAKEES
+583 IKNAKEES

-597 MRQLEKLGY
+597 MRELEKLGY

-614 EEERSKIK
+614 EEERLKIK
-622 SKLESLEK
+622 NKLDNIEI
-630 HVEKSNEGLGEK
+630 HVEKNNETLGEK
-642 LKNVKQGEEVYLPSL
+642 VKNVKQGEEVYLPSL
-657 DQKVIVISK
+657 NQKVIVISK

-678 IMKINVKVD
+678 IMKINVKVE
-687 DLRKAKLTQ
+687 DLRVSKLSA

-704 IKREMKLNISN
+704 KKREMKLNLSN
-715 VSNSVD
+715 VSTSVD

-734 DKYLDEAYLGGL
+734 DKYLDEACLGGL
-746 KEATII
+746 KEVTII
-752 HGKGTGVLRTTI
+752 HGKGTGVLRKSI
-764 TNMLKRHSHV
+764 TDMLKRHGHV
-774 KTYRL
+774 KAYRL

-789 TVAELK
+789 TVAEIK

>member
-1 MKDGEIVNIKSL
+1 MNTKSL
-13 KVLEYYK
+13 RVLEYFK
-20 IKEKIKEYAKTTAGK
+20 IKDKIKEYTHTTAGK
-35 DIIGDL
+35 DIIEKL

-50 REHLQETNE
+50 KEHLQETNE

-65 QKGSAPF
+65 KKGSAPF
-72 EGIYDVRDAIIRAS
+72 EGIYDVRDAISRAS
-86 KGASLMPMQLIRIA
+86 KGASLMPTQLIRIA
-100 QMLRCARLFK
+100 QMLRCARLFQ
-110 NYVGESVGED
+110 NYVGNKGAET
-120 SSRVLED
+120 SRVLED

-153 DRASSLLFSLRKSLK
+153 DRASSLLFNLRRSLK
-168 DKNASVKEKVISL
+168 EKNASVKEKVNSL

-197 GDRYVIPVKIEHKG
+197 GDRYVIPVKIEHKS
-211 SVPGLVHDQSS
+211 SVPGIVHDQSS

-249 AEVERILAELSYKI
+249 AEVERILAELSYKV
-263 YENINIVQNNAN
+263 YENIDIVTNNAN

-281 FIFAKAGYAI
+281 FIFAKAKYAI
-291 EINAIIPRVN
+291 EINAIIPSVN
-301 EDGVID
+301 DEGIID
-307 IIEARHPLIDPKEV
+307 IIEARHPLIDPKV
-321 ISSNIYLGRGFTSLI
+321 VVPSNIYLGRDFTSLV

-344 KTVTLKTVGLIQL
+344 KTVTLKTAGLIQL

-364 IPAREGSMISF
+364 IPARDGSMVSF
-375 FHEIFADIGDEQSIE
+375 FNEIFADIGDEQSIE

-405 IIKKADIKSLALF
+405 IIEKADKKTLALF

-425 DPTEGAALAVAILE
+425 DPTEGAALAVSILE
-439 NLRARGTKV
+439 NLRSRGTKV

-502 GLPDYIIKNAKE
+502 GLPDYIIKSAKE
-514 NISKET
+514 NISSET

-535 KAESDARA
+535 KAERDARMA
-543 SEILKLEASKLKEKY
+543 EVLKLEASKLKDKY
-558 QEKLYKLENIRENA
+558 QEKLYKMENIRENA

-583 IKDAKEES
+583 IRNAKEES

-597 MRQLEKLGY
+597 MRELEKLGY
-606 SSEARQKL
+606 PSEARQML
-614 EEERSKIK
+614 EQERTKIK
-622 SKLESLEK
+622 DKLESLDK
-630 HVEKSNEGLGEK
+630 HVQKNEEELGEK
-642 LKNVKQGEEVYLPSL
+642 LKTVKEGEEVYLPSL
-657 DQKVIVISK
+657 NQKVIVISK
-666 PDKKG
+666 PDSRG
-671 EVQVQAG
+671 ELQVQAG
-678 IMKINVKVD
+678 IMKITVKVD
-687 DLRKAKLTQ
+687 DLRKSKITQ
-696 EDKKKAKI
+696 EEKKKAKI
-704 IKREMKLNISN
+704 NRRELKLNLKN
-715 VSNSVD
+715 VPTSVD
-721 LRGMDSEEAIFTV
+721 LRGMDAQEAIYTV
-734 DKYLDEAYLGGL
+734 DKYLDEAYVAGL
-746 KEATII
+746 KKITII
-752 HGKGTGVLRTTI
+752 HGKGTGVLRNTI
-764 TNMLKRHSHV
+764 TDMLKRHGHA
-774 KTYRL
+774 KAYRL

-789 TVAELK
+789 TMVELK